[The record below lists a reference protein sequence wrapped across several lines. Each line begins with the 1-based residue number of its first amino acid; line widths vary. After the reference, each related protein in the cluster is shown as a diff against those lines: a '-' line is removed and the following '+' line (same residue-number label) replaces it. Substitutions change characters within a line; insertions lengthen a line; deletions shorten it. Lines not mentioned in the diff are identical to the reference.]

1 MTAVALREPIKVIGD
16 ILLSELELSP
26 AQIML
31 AYQRYNIPNTPG
43 LYIALSYLD
52 TQLIGVQSDSA
63 PNDVVG
69 MIETQSATL
78 RHSIQIDA
86 MSFDDTAR
94 TRRAEIVMALGSVFA
109 KQQMEKNNLQ
119 IARLPSS
126 FTDISSLEESAF
138 LNRYA
143 IVVACTA
150 LSIKTKVPP
159 YFDSF
164 TGQYATNQ
172 QIAATPF
179 SPEEDPSHV

>member
-1 MTAVALREPIKVIGD
+1 MTVALREPIKVIGD
-16 ILLSELELSP
+16 ILLSELELPPS
-26 AQIML
+26 QIML
-31 AYQRYNIPNTPG
+31 AYQRYSIPNNPG

-52 TQLIGVQSDSA
+52 TQLIGVVSGSA
-63 PNDVVG
+63 PDDIVG

-86 MSFDDTAR
+86 MSFDDSAR

-109 KQQMEKNNLQ
+109 KQQMERNNLQ
-119 IARLPSS
+119 IARLPTS
-126 FTDISSLEESAF
+126 FSDISSLEEAAF

-164 TGQYATNQ
+164 DGKYVTNQ
-172 QIAATPF
+172 EITETPF
-179 SPEEDPSHV
+179 SPEEDPFHV